1 MAENNAIIG
10 TLLTTENKQEA
21 EDVMDIRK
29 TLTTEQV
36 EKLEVLLRGVKIG
49 YNLALSNAV
58 KTA

>member
-21 EDVMDIRK
+21 EDVLDFTK
-29 TLTTEQV
+29 TLTTEQA

>member
-21 EDVMDIRK
+21 EDVLDFTK

>member
-21 EDVMDIRK
+21 EDVLNFTK
-29 TLTTEQV
+29 TLTTEQA
-36 EKLEVLLRGVKIG
+36 EKLEVLMRGVKIG

>member
-10 TLLTTENKQEA
+10 TLLTAENKQEA
-21 EDVMDIRK
+21 EDVLNFTK
-29 TLTTEQV
+29 TLTTEQA